1 VPAGKIHS
9 YLLRKGKKYNVQK
22 GECKMQPVFLS
33 VLFLSSSPLLNGR
46 LFAELANPLYLPQ
59 STNPSDLVLPP
70 DSEPPPAESAPD
82 SVTIYEW
89 VDSAGVLHFTDRPER
104 IPPAYR
110 GQVRERRMRRSP
122 PSRGEPEN
130 SPEPMKEK
138 DGSSAVTT
146 TEQWQ
151 RIYRDLIEEYRKTYE
166 EYQKTRYRLAR
177 AVSEGKPPGELEL
190 IRAEKKAIG
199 QKLLELKGRIVHF
212 PEELQRYR
220 EPSYWVTPWE
230 KLGFP
235 EPDETP

>member
-1 VPAGKIHS
+1 
-9 YLLRKGKKYNVQK
+9 
-22 GECKMQPVFLS
+22 MQPVIFRIL
-33 VLFLSSSPLLNGR
+33 LFSPLFFFLTR
-46 LFAELANPLYLPQ
+46 DLLAELANPLYLPQ
-59 STNPSDLVLPP
+59 STNPSDLVVPP
-70 DSEPPPAESAPD
+70 DSEPPPTESAPD

-89 VDSAGVLHFTDRPER
+89 VDGAGVLHFTDRPEK
-104 IPPAYR
+104 IPSAYR

-130 SPEPMKEK
+130 PPEPVGEEES
-138 DGSSAVTT
+138 SSAVTT

-190 IRAEKKAIG
+190 IRAEKRAIG

-230 KLGFP
+230 KLGLS